1 MSKIT
6 KENYNEYV
14 KSKSPKTK
22 HLVNTAWA
30 FTIGGLICVIGQL
43 FIELYLALG
52 CNTEAATVYSSATMI
67 ILSSI
72 ATGFGVYDLLG
83 RFAGAGSTVP
93 ITGYANAIVA
103 PAIEFRAEGM
113 VYGMGAKMFSIA
125 GPVLVNGVVFSS
137 IIAFLLMLFGG

>member
-6 KENYNEYV
+6 KENYSEYV
-14 KSKSPKTK
+14 KSKIPKSK
-22 HLVNTAWA
+22 HFVNTAWA
-30 FTIGGLICVIGQL
+30 FAIGGLICVIGQL

-67 ILSSI
+67 ILSSV